1 MKAENEEIINSFTR
15 LLNYIYKNMAQTINQ
30 RIDALRALLKR
41 EGIDAFIIPST
52 DPHLSEY
59 VAPYW
64 KSREWIS
71 GFTGSAGT
79 AVITT
84 DKAGLWTDSRYFLQ
98 AEQQL
103 EGSGIDLYKE
113 MLPETPSILDFLR
126 ENLTANSVVGIDGK
140 VFSTTQA
147 IALQEDLAKNGITVK
162 SIADPMNEI
171 WTDRPPMPEAPA
183 FIHEM
188 KYAGKSCP
196 DKLAAIRREMKKSE
210 ADVLL
215 VSALDEIAWTLNI
228 RGNDVHCNPVV
239 VSYLIINEQ
248 ETHFFIQPEKV
259 TEELSAHLEEAGVT
273 IHAYGDTESF
283 VTRIPDGSI
292 MLDMGKTNYAVYSA
306 LPLPAGYLTSAHR

>member
-1 MKAENEEIINSFTR
+1 MKAENGEIINSFTR

-140 VFSTTQA
+140 VFFHHTSH
-147 IALQEDLAKNGITVK
+147 
-162 SIADPMNEI
+162 S
-171 WTDRPPMPEAPA
+171 PA
-183 FIHEM
+183 R
-188 KYAGKSCP
+188 GSG
-196 DKLAAIRREMKKSE
+196 KKS
-210 ADVLL
+210 A
-215 VSALDEIAWTLNI
+215 S
-228 RGNDVHCNPVV
+228 P
-239 VSYLIINEQ
+239 
-248 ETHFFIQPEKV
+248 
-259 TEELSAHLEEAGVT
+259 
-273 IHAYGDTESF
+273 
-283 VTRIPDGSI
+283 
-292 MLDMGKTNYAVYSA
+292 
-306 LPLPAGYLTSAHR
+306 